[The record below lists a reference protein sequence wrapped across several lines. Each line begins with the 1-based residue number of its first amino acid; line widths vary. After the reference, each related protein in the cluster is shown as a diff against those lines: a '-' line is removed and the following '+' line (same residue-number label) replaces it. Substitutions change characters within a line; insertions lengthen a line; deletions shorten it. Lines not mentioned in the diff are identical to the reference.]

1 VKSWRGPRLPL
12 PIPLLCSSIKGDLN
26 PVWPEIFTAEY
37 NEAVEWMPVKVQIF
51 DKNSKDMNS
60 KDKNSKGD
68 ERLMGEVEFD
78 VKDVMEAKKNGKE
91 KTIPVAGGSV
101 IVHVQESIQGPQTGF
116 LTCQLRALDLKNT
129 DSGFLG
135 LGAIDPFF
143 ELSRKYFD
151 ADEGYTGWHVVHR
164 SQHVSDTINP
174 LWEEFTYDFE
184 RLCSGNLDSSIKI
197 TLLNY
202 EQNCQHATL
211 GFCEMTVK
219 QLLANVSRRGNAD
232 RNSGLALKVP
242 DTDEDVT
249 GLIIVLK
256 AEVKP

>member
-1 VKSWRGPRLPL
+1 MSLVKSWRGPRLPL

-37 NEAVEWMPVKVQIF
+37 NEAVQWMPVKVQIF
-51 DKNSKDMNS
+51 DKNSK
-60 KDKNSKGD
+60 GG
-68 ERLMGEVEFD
+68 ERLMGEVEFE
-78 VKDVMEAKKNGKE
+78 VTGVMKAKENGKE
-91 KTIPVAGGSV
+91 QIIPVTTGGSV

-151 ADEGYTGWHVVHR
+151 ADEGYTGWHLVHR

-174 LWEEFTYDFE
+174 LWEEFTIDFE

-219 QLLANVSRRGNAD
+219 QLLVNVSRRGNAD
-232 RNSGLALKVP
+232 RNSGLALKAP

-249 GLIIVLK
+249 GLLIVLK
-256 AEVKP
+256 ADIKP